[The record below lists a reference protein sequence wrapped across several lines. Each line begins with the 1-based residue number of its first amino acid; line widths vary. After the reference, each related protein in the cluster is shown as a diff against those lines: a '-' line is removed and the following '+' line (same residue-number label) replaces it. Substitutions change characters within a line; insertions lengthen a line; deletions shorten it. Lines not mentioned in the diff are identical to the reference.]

1 MLHLTSSGRFAGKI
15 KTGERVSPLTCD
27 NILWDKQTFRLLRR
41 TVPYFSSV
49 S

>member
-1 MLHLTSSGRFAGKI
+1 MLHLTSSGRYDGKI

-27 NILWDKQTFRLLRR
+27 NILWYKQAFRLLRR